1 MTHRNRDG
9 ASKLF
14 CKHFMGWFFHL
25 PSFWPAT
32 RVLCSMPGGELRQRI
47 LAVEMLLCIEP
58 RVCWLLLRG
67 AAFWA
72 CFKCVFSLKHHG
84 HVFFWH
90 PQMLES
96 YQIWTF
102 KSSWGKCRRL
112 RFTTS
117 GTWRVRN
124 GKPRGRLGR
133 SCCPKTWLNLLISP
147 RVSWIDKYQQI
158 STVDDWK
165 PHILE
170 TMKRWVFNEFHTL
183 FYQQKKQTCNA
194 FPCLKQLRSPSCSS
208 HPREHQRWGANA
220 ASCQTGYPKYQN
232 WTTWLL
238 IGSPLCPHQSEI
250 FQISRDHLE
259 IIQLKISSKALCQ
272 CAPRGFWW
280 GFPEMLWA
288 GFVGLVQCSLDI
300 LCRFERGTW
309 FLDSNEW
316 KNTPGPSQNFPK
328 IVGMLPQQFSSI
340 RIPWTP
346 QEVSKR
352 KEEDLEWWPVMAL
365 WNSEA
370 QQLPALKLRYRD
382 FSQWQRSRALE
393 NSSRMAHWQAGEMG
407 LQGVRGRQQC
417 EEPNV

>member
-1 MTHRNRDG
+1 M
-9 ASKLF
+9 
-14 CKHFMGWFFHL
+14 C
-25 PSFWPAT
+25 
-32 RVLCSMPGGELRQRI
+32 
-47 LAVEMLLCIEP
+47 LLIETS
-58 RVCWLLLRG
+58 WN
-67 AAFWA
+67 
-72 CFKCVFSLKHHG
+72 HG
-84 HVFFWH
+84 HDFFWH

-124 GKPRGRLGR
+124 RKPRGRPGR

-183 FYQQKKQTCNA
+183 FYQQKNRPAMLSCVWNSWGPLRVHLIQESTSDGEQTLLLA
-194 FPCLKQLRSPSCSS
+194 RMDTLSIKIGRHGFSLAPPYAQS
-208 HPREHQRWGANA
+208 HQP
-220 ASCQTGYPKYQN
+220 
-232 WTTWLL
+232 
-238 IGSPLCPHQSEI
+238 EI
-250 FQISRDHLE
+250 FQGSRDHLA

-300 LCRFERGTW
+300 LCRFER
-309 FLDSNEW
+309 
-316 KNTPGPSQNFPK
+316 
-328 IVGMLPQQFSSI
+328 
-340 RIPWTP
+340 
-346 QEVSKR
+346 
-352 KEEDLEWWPVMAL
+352 
-365 WNSEA
+365 
-370 QQLPALKLRYRD
+370 
-382 FSQWQRSRALE
+382 
-393 NSSRMAHWQAGEMG
+393 
-407 LQGVRGRQQC
+407 
-417 EEPNV
+417 NVIFG